1 MYMLQRVVLK
11 MHVSS
16 KLGRHN
22 IKCIFIPT
30 QESSHLGSS
39 KGSVE
44 IYLGGALMNTKFLG
58 KKEAIN

>member
-1 MYMLQRVVLK
+1 MCFYS
-11 MHVSS
+11 HTG
-16 KLGRHN
+16 KLSFASQSTC
-22 IKCIFIPT
+22 KT
-30 QESSHLGSS
+30 HLGSS